1 MKAAT
6 HSGWYPLLIATAAIG
21 IANSVVFS
29 VLSDLQDE
37 YGFADAGLGLIAGAG
52 MLVGFLG
59 QLLLAPLADR
69 GHSKRLLIAGLMVAV
84 LGSVLFAASSTLV
97 GFVLARAV
105 VGLSNGLFLPAARAI
120 AASISDEN
128 VAERLGRLGGVELAG
143 FVTGPVVGGLLVGPL
158 GVRWPFIVCG
168 AFALVAAMLLA
179 PRSLPAPPITERSNR
194 LSLDLLR
201 RREMQVG
208 VLLNVA
214 LFFPVG
220 MYDAILDRYLT
231 DRGASNVLIGISF
244 TMYGI
249 PFALLASRG
258 GRLADRRGAYRLSL
272 VAIAL
277 VVPLTAAYGL
287 LTVPVVIMA
296 VFFIEGTVQAL
307 GVPASQAVVAEAA
320 PLGRA
325 SAAQGLAGSMNLL
338 AAAGSAFT
346 APLVYE
352 RWGAEVTFT
361 AAAVLVAVLGAA
373 AVTLHRRPDRG
384 GRDALG
390 ASGALDARHF
400 TQAAPNTDPL

>member
-1 MKAAT
+1 M
-6 HSGWYPLLIATAAIG
+6 
-21 IANSVVFS
+21 
-29 VLSDLQDE
+29 
-37 YGFADAGLGLIAGAG
+37 
-52 MLVGFLG
+52 
-59 QLLLAPLADR
+59 
-69 GHSKRLLIAGLMVAV
+69 
-84 LGSVLFAASSTLV
+84 
-97 GFVLARAV
+97 
-105 VGLSNGLFLPAARAI
+105 
-120 AASISDEN
+120 
-128 VAERLGRLGGVELAG
+128 
-143 FVTGPVVGGLLVGPL
+143 
-158 GVRWPFIVCG
+158 
-168 AFALVAAMLLA
+168 
-179 PRSLPAPPITERSNR
+179 
-194 LSLDLLR
+194 
-201 RREMQVG
+201 REMQVG

-272 VAIAL
+272 ISIAL

-287 LTVPVVIMA
+287 LTVPVVIMV

-338 AAAGSAFT
+338 AAAVSAFT

-361 AAAVLVAVLGAA
+361 TAADAGGGAGRCGRRAPRADAVIGERTAVGGRSGAGCVEWRPTTA
-373 AVTLHRRPDRG
+373 TFACRRRPARGRTRRRCRTLDRG
-384 GRDALG
+384 LRPTGSIPNAPSGRAPMASAAMLRPTTSGVCAVSISAALVPRASTMNSVETLPGYSVTQAIPFG
-390 ASGALDARHF
+390 ASSIAMSAPSRSSPALP
-400 TQAAPNTDPL
+400 APYDELKW